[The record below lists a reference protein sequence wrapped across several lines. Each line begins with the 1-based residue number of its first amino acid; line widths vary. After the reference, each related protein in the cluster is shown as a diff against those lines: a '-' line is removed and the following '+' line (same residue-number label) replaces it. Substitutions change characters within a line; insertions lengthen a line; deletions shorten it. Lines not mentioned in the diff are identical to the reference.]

1 MAFYLLMNCDYCG
14 GSSISFCQGDK
25 CGQNHDLHKFLCDNC
40 AKVHKFCRLCQSVIR
55 TDAQTL
61 NIERHREQ
69 IGFDSHVSILRKG
82 LRECAHCGVK
92 ESDLNGLKAC
102 GACKRAFY
110 CDNICQKKDWDR
122 HKVST
127 CYRKEKICLNC
138 KKS

>member
-1 MAFYLLMNCDYCG
+1 MAFYSLMNCDYCG

-92 ESDLNGLKAC
+92 ESDLNGLKKHAVRVSVHFTVITF
-102 GACKRAFY
+102 AKR
-110 CDNICQKKDWDR
+110 
-122 HKVST
+122 
-127 CYRKEKICLNC
+127 KIGIDI
-138 KKS
+138 S